1 MYLFILFGGISKS
14 ILFNSILNFAILSDF
29 KIGNLCNLLA
39 LIYYTLS
46 IIQLQAKCSIKQK
59 IAHFTALQ
67 RIFFDM
73 YMLYSYFVID
83 FKHKTEVTR
92 S

>member
-1 MYLFILFGGISKS
+1 MKVYFS
-14 ILFNSILNFAILSDF
+14 ILFLILLLSDF

-83 FKHKTEVTR
+83 FKHKTEVSR